1 MSVKPYDK
9 AKEAA
14 GHLTNSVA
22 APDCAVVLGSGLGSF
37 ADQLTEAATVKY
49 DSIPGFPGV
58 GVVGHA
64 GKLVVGR
71 IGDNGPRVAAFSG
84 RVHLYE
90 GHDPNVVVH
99 PVRTMGLWGIKKVVF
114 TNAAGAI
121 DPALKPGD
129 LMLIDDHINLTGKSP
144 LTGHNDDRLGTRF
157 PDMSVAYDRDILEM
171 FKSSA
176 QEQGITVGQGVYVG
190 LSGPSYETPAEIKM
204 LERMGA
210 SAVGMS
216 TVCEVI
222 AARHMGIRV
231 GGISCITNFA
241 AGLSPTLLDH
251 AEVKATA
258 DQAKHR
264 FLSLLNTALIAL
276 SE

>member
-14 GHLTNSVA
+14 GHLTSSVA

-37 ADQLTEAATVKY
+37 ADQLTEAVTVKY

-71 IGDNGPRVAAFSG
+71 IGNNGPRVAAFSG

-121 DPALKPGD
+121 DPSLKPGD

-157 PDMSVAYDRDILEM
+157 PDMSVAYDREILEM

-176 QEQGITVGQGVYVG
+176 QDQGITVGQGVYVG

-276 SE
+276 SQ